1 MTPSYALTY
10 RSDLQRFLIVIFTN
24 LFASS
29 VEFILSISFLSTPCF
44 PRILIAAFAIEF
56 IKKLLW
62 IIFQYGVWGMGGQNT
77 ENFDPQI
84 FLQDMK
90 PSDYTGCDGTSR
102 FAPFYVKE
110 SAQWTTE
117 DVDNLGDF
125 YIMQCEKDSSAT
137 ISTASLYI
145 IQVPHT
151 YEGHEF
157 LLIHDCDAFTAS
169 ERCMEEELGSATE
182 NKKKRKRLSSVKIKC
197 MGIYQRSI
205 STSVDVDL
213 QPDACQEM
221 TVVEDEDKY
230 CQDALKRIREVAQKI
245 SASL

>member
-1 MTPSYALTY
+1 
-10 RSDLQRFLIVIFTN
+10 
-24 LFASS
+24 
-29 VEFILSISFLSTPCF
+29 
-44 PRILIAAFAIEF
+44 
-56 IKKLLW
+56 
-62 IIFQYGVWGMGGQNT
+62 MGGQNT

-125 YIMQCEKDSSAT
+125 YIMQCEKDSSAAT